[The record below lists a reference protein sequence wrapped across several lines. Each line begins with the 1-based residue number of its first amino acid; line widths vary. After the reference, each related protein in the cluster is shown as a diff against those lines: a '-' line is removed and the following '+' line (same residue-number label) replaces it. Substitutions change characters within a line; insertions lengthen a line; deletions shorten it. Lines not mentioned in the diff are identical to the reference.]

1 MRVLRIAI
9 RNFQGVRYNEVQFA
23 PVGVTILE
31 GPNEIGKR
39 VWSGRSTCSSMN
51 STPRGRNV
59 SETFRPSGA
68 VPVRK

>member
-31 GPNEIGKR
+31 GPNEIGKT
-39 VWSGRSTCSSMN
+39 SFPRSAWERIS
-51 STPRGRNV
+51 
-59 SETFRPSGA
+59 
-68 VPVRK
+68 